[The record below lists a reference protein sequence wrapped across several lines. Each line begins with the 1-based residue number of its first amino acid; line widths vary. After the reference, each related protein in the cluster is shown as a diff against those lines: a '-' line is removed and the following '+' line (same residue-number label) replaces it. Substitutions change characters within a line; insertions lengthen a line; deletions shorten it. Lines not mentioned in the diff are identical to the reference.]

1 MGTWGVRAFENDTA
15 CDWAYGLEGTEDLT
29 HVEAALDQVLV
40 AGEEYLDA
48 DVACDALAA
57 CEVLARLQGRP
68 GYTSAHTEAVDQ
80 WVAARKGRLV
90 PTGEVLARAE
100 GAIDRILGED
110 SELSELWEESDGEEW
125 RAAVEDLRRRLRT

>member
-29 HVEAALDQVLV
+29 HVEAALDQVLA

-90 PTGEVLARAE
+90 PTGEVLRVFRFSAWAAALRHA
-100 GAIDRILGED
+100 GQVVDGTTAADD
-110 SELSELWEESDGEEW
+110 SP
-125 RAAVEDLRRRLRT
+125 